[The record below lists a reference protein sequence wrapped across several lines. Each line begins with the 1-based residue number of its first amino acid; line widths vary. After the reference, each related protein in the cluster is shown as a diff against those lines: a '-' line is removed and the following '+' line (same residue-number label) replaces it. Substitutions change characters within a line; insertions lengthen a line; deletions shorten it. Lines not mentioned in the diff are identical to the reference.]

1 MVKLRSLRHVHFV
14 LAILF
19 VLTLPS
25 DKVALHGNVAFL
37 FLLLSTKKWYC
48 NLLKKVFALQK
59 MDLKLNL

>member
-1 MVKLRSLRHVHFV
+1 MVKLRSLRYVHFV

-37 FLLLSTKKWYC
+37 FLLLSTKKW
-48 NLLKKVFALQK
+48 
-59 MDLKLNL
+59 